1 MRKHLVPGEQVIVTT
16 RPQPRKLAGAAV
28 VFVLAPALAA
38 FATAWVVRG
47 EAARLVPA
55 VRPGWT
61 PWLLGA
67 CAAAVLAAWLGYC
80 LPRLLRWH
88 GTRYILTSRR
98 LLARSGVVGRREN
111 QVNLASV
118 RNLTV
123 HETLVQRLLRSG
135 NISLETG
142 YQGTMTLPDV
152 PEAARF
158 RDFILDAIAD
168 LPADPR
174 ESGTGA
180 EGLGSRA
187 PEGDGTGSGGAGN
200 GGQRAAGEGGRYER

>member
-16 RPQPRKLAGAAV
+16 RPQPRKLTGAAV

-38 FATAWVVRG
+38 FTAAGVVRG
-47 EAARLVPA
+47 EAARLIPA
-55 VRPGWT
+55 VDPRWT
-61 PWLLGA
+61 PWLVGA
-67 CAAAVLAAWLGYC
+67 CALAVPAAWLGYC

-98 LLARSGVVGRREN
+98 LLARSGVVGRQER
-111 QVNLASV
+111 QANLASV

-123 HETLVQRLLRSG
+123 HETVVQRLFRSG

-142 YQGTMTLPDV
+142 YQDTMTFQDV

-168 LPADPR
+168 LPVDR
-174 ESGTGA
+174 QDSGTGTDY
-180 EGLGSRA
+180 GT
-187 PEGDGTGSGGAGN
+187 DGGHWDAGG
-200 GGQRAAGEGGRYER
+200 GGRDER